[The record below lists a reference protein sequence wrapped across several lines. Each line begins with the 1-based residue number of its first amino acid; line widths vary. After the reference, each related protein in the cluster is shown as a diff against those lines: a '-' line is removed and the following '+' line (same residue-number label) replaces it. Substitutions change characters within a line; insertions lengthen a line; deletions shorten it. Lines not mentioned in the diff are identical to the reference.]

1 MNRKDNT
8 LEGIGAFTVII
19 LAIFTLVISPALSFM
34 FAYIGGCILKFFFV
48 GDALVNGLNIIFNT
62 TRFTKPMIPVI
73 CATIATIGKYF
84 KTTVDMSRHK
94 GQ

>member
-1 MNRKDNT
+1 MNLQSISRYISLILRHKPEVINIT
-8 LEGIGAFTVII
+8 LNE
-19 LAIFTLVISPALSFM
+19 L
-34 FAYIGGCILKFFFV
+34 

>member
-34 FAYIGGCILKFFFV
+34 FAYIGGCILKFFV
-48 GDALVNGLNIIFNT
+48 GDVLVNGLNIIFN
-62 TRFTKPMIPVI
+62 KPMIPVI

>member
-1 MNRKDNT
+1 MDMM
-8 LEGIGAFTVII
+8 V
-19 LAIFTLVISPALSFM
+19 SFM
-34 FAYIGGCILKFFFV
+34 FAYIGGCILKFFV

-84 KTTVDMSRHK
+84 KTTVNMSK
-94 GQ
+94 YK

>member
-1 MNRKDNT
+1 MNRNNNT

-34 FAYIGGCILKFFFV
+34 FAYIGGYILKFFV

-62 TRFTKPMIPVI
+62 TRFTKSMIPVI